1 MRRVDGGLSDWS
13 GRRCAGRRC
22 DCPIVPIRIVNEFVD
37 AEGNTL
43 RWEDADGKPMPG
55 PPVIP
60 SCRLCKG
67 QVKYV
72 AVVRRPTAERAPSL
86 RKRP

>member
-1 MRRVDGGLSDWS
+1 MRRVDGRVERLE
-13 GRRCAGRRC
+13 RQTLAGRRC

-67 QVKYV
+67 QIKYV
-72 AVVRRPTAERAPSL
+72 ALVRRPTVCQP
-86 RKRP
+86 